1 MKKSTPFVA
10 DEKKINLS
18 HSMAHYLMAIH
29 QLKEE
34 KGYARGIDIAK
45 LLGLTKGSVSL
56 ALKKLKAKDL
66 ILEDENHFLSL
77 TDSSHELVH
86 SVLSARTLLYYFFKD
101 FLGVSNEYSHI
112 DACLTEHLLSP
123 ETQKKLFKFMKKITE
138 IDDSEIRNI
147 LFDDDVDFLNDFK
160 NYNEFKRK
168 QTTGPV

>member
-1 MKKSTPFVA
+1 MKKKSLIPVNQN
-10 DEKKINLS
+10 KVNLS

-29 QLKEE
+29 QLTES

-66 ILEDENHFLSL
+66 ILEDESHFLSL
-77 TDSSHELVH
+77 TENSHELVH

-123 ETQKKLFKFMKKITE
+123 ETQKKLFRFMKKITE
-138 IDDSEIRNI
+138 IDDSKVRNV

-168 QTTGPV
+168 QTTGSI

>member
-56 ALKKLKAKDL
+56 ALKKLKAK
-66 ILEDENHFLSL
+66 
-77 TDSSHELVH
+77 ELNLVE
-86 SVLSARTLLYYFFKD
+86 VAAASARFDESIEELRQQIFSGKNKELLNTLTPEQYRVIKNGEGYKALMLAFFKAIYIY
-101 FLGVSNEYSHI
+101 LSNP
-112 DACLTEHLLSP
+112 DANVMPS
-123 ETQKKLFKFMKKITE
+123 
-138 IDDSEIRNI
+138 
-147 LFDDDVDFLNDFK
+147 
-160 NYNEFKRK
+160 
-168 QTTGPV
+168 